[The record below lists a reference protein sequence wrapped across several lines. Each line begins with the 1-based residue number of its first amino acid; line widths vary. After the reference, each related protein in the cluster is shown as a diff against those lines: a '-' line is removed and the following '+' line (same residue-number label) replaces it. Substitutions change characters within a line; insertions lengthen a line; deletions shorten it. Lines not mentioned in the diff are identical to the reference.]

1 VFQVNDLGFMKVLVV
16 HRQKEV
22 ADQVRQALSSTDP
35 YIRFFSSGLDGLL
48 QAKVQ
53 EFDLIVCG
61 TDLPVITG
69 FELVRSLR
77 NSSVN
82 ANTAVVF
89 LADEPD
95 VRAEHL
101 AKSLKVAGTLAT
113 RDMPEK
119 LSVLVGE
126 HFPH

>member
-1 VFQVNDLGFMKVLVV
+1 MKVLVV

-22 ADQVRQALSSTDP
+22 ADQVRLALSSTEP
-35 YIRFFSSGLDGLL
+35 YIRFFQSGLDGLL

-77 NSSVN
+77 NSSIN

-95 VRAEHL
+95 MRAEHL
-101 AKSLKVAGTLAT
+101 TRSLKVAGTLAL
-113 RDMPEK
+113 RDMPER
-119 LSVLVGE
+119 LSVIVGE